1 MWVFR
6 TLLVVILIAVILGF
20 SVYNVQECVT
30 VSILDMRYIENVPM
44 IYIAYWAF
52 LFGMVISFLL
62 FVTIFFKQAGEL
74 RRQKRIAD
82 SLTQEIAA
90 LRNRTIQESGDSFLR
105 NGKEESE

>member
-20 SVYNVQECVT
+20 SVYNAQERVA
-30 VSILDMRYIENVPM
+30 VSILNTRYINVPL

-62 FVTIFFKQAGEL
+62 FVTIYFKQAAEL
-74 RRQKRIAD
+74 RRQKRITD
-82 SLTQEIAA
+82 SLTHEIAA

-105 NGKEESE
+105 SGKEESK

>member
-6 TLLVVILIAVILGF
+6 ALLAIVLIAVLLGF
-20 SVYNVQECVT
+20 SVYNAQERVA
-30 VSILDMRYIENVPM
+30 VSILNTRYINVPL

-62 FVTIFFKQAGEL
+62 FVTIYFKQAAEL

-82 SLTQEIAA
+82 SLTHEIAA
-90 LRNRTIQESGDSFLR
+90 LRNRTIQESGETFLQS
-105 NGKEESE
+105 GKENSK